1 MADCPAVPPQA
12 PSAATAPLLVL
23 WDIDHTL
30 IETRGVGRGIYERAF
45 PVATGKPLR
54 ELATVSGRTE
64 LDIMRESLR
73 RNGIE
78 PTDEAIH
85 RLARALIQ
93 GHEAARNELA
103 DRGRA
108 LPGAAATLA
117 ALAAD
122 DLVHQ
127 SVLTGNLREVARIK
141 LEVFGL
147 DVYLDL
153 EAGAYGEDN
162 PERAQLVRYAQG
174 RAAKRFNILFD
185 DAHTVLIGDTPNDVR
200 AALQAGVHVIGVATG
215 SSDREEL
222 RRAGATV
229 VLTELE
235 PDLARKSINLLL
247 KNSTRPAAEPPG
259 ADVDRH
265 GRS

>member
-1 MADCPAVPPQA
+1 MADSPVVHPRAL
-12 PSAATAPLLVL
+12 SAAIAPLLVL

-30 IETRGVGRGIYERAF
+30 IETRGVGRAIYERAF
-45 PVATGKPLR
+45 PIATSKPLR

-78 PTDEAIH
+78 PTDEAIQ

-93 GHEAARNELA
+93 GYEAVRNELA

-153 EAGAYGEDN
+153 EAGAYGEDHA
-162 PERAQLVRYAQG
+162 ERAQLVRYAQG
-174 RAAKRFNILFD
+174 RAAQRFNMLFD
-185 DAHTVLIGDTPNDVR
+185 DAHTVLIGDTPNDVQ
-200 AALQAGVHVIGVATG
+200 AALQVGVQVIGVATG
-215 SSDREEL
+215 SNDREQL
-222 RRAGATV
+222 RCAGATV
-229 VLTELE
+229 VLAELE
-235 PDLARKSINLLL
+235 PDLTRQSINLLL
-247 KNSTRPAAEPPG
+247 MKNST
-259 ADVDRH
+259 
-265 GRS
+265 